1 MRANGGRAGRCALWG
16 MVVTLLT
23 TIPAAALA
31 AQGGTMT
38 QDQALDHAFPGAAGF
53 ERRTAYLDEAQVRR
67 AQALAGS
74 TVEMESRVVTY
85 YEAVDREGRMLG
97 SAWFD
102 AHRVRTLPEVLMVVL
117 TPGGRV
123 ETIEVLRFSEPPE
136 YAPAPGWL
144 AQFEGRVLDEDLSLK
159 RGIVGVT
166 GATLTAN
173 AVTDAA
179 RRVLALFEVIGGG
192 SRTGS

>member
-1 MRANGGRAGRCALWG
+1 MWG
-16 MVVTLLT
+16 TVVALLT
-23 TIPAAALA
+23 TVPPVPLA

-38 QDQALDHAFPGAAGF
+38 QDQALDHAFPEAARF
-53 ERRTAYLDEAQVRR
+53 ERRTAYLDEAQVNR
-67 AQALAGS
+67 ARALAGA

-85 YEAVDREGRMLG
+85 YEAVDRDGRLLG

-102 AHRVRTLPEVLMVVL
+102 AHRVRTLPEVLMIVL
-117 TPGGRV
+117 NPEGRV

-144 AQFEGRVLDEDLSLK
+144 AQFEGRVLDDDLSLK

-179 RRVLALFEVIGGG
+179 RRVLALSEVIGGG
-192 SRTGS
+192 GRTGS